1 MVDPLVDPAAAP
13 ADELAALERQILAD
27 PHAVTLRHAYA
38 QAAGGWRG
46 RFVRLQVELSDL
58 QRAGRKDGELF
69 LACERLAREHGAGW
83 AAPIAPLVHE
93 ARFLRGFVEWI
104 VIDAAAFVR
113 DWRELYARAPIR
125 HVDLVDAA
133 LVAAELAACE
143 GLAQLR
149 GLSFNLAGT
158 RFGKTRLGS
167 AGARALAASPY
178 LRKLRYLDVRYSD
191 LDEGA
196 LAALVTTDAL
206 PRLEVGLLD
215 GNAIPDLCEDVS
227 SDWDGT
233 VTDARPTQALYDF
246 TQRHGDRPWLHP
258 VELRRRHV
266 LCEEI

>member
-1 MVDPLVDPAAAP
+1 MVEHQVADPPS
-13 ADELAALERQILAD
+13 DELTALERQIVAD
-27 PHAVTLRHAYA
+27 PHAVALRQAYA
-38 QAAGGWRG
+38 LAEGGWRG
-46 RFVRLQVELSDL
+46 RFVRKQVELSDL
-58 QRAGRKDGELF
+58 QRAGRKDGALLLE
-69 LACERLAREHGAGW
+69 CDRLLREHGAGW
-83 AAPIAPLVHE
+83 AGPIAARVHE

-113 DWRELYARAPIR
+113 DWRALYALAPIR
-125 HVDLVDAA
+125 HADLVDAA
-133 LVAAELAACE
+133 PVAAELAACE

-167 AGARALAASPY
+167 AGARALAASPHV
-178 LRKLRYLDVRYSD
+178 RKLRYLDLRYGD

-196 LAALVTTDAL
+196 LAAIVATDAL

-215 GNAIPDLCEDVS
+215 GNAIRDLCEDVS
-227 SDWDGT
+227 TDWDGT

-258 VELRRRHV
+258 VEQRRRHV
-266 LCEEI
+266 LRDEI